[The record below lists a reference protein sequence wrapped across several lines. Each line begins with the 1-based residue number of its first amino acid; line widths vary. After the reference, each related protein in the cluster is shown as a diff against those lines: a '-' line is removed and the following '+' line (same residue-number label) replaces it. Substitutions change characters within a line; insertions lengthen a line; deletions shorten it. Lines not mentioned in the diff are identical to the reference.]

1 MKKEYKRE
9 KEKPI
14 TQLGI
19 PMNNP
24 LTLQGLRDLRLWGMA
39 THFEQILALP
49 IHQQPPADT
58 LLAQLV
64 ESEAHYR
71 EHRRYETLLK
81 AARFRYQA
89 SVAEVICSAA
99 RNLDQALFLR
109 LAEGSFIHR
118 GENVFIT
125 GATGCGKSYVAS
137 ALGHQA
143 CRQGYHV
150 LYYNLTNLL
159 EKLHSARADG
169 SYMRELA
176 RIGKQQL
183 LILDDW
189 GIPALDQQARLS
201 LLQIMEDR
209 HSRAATIITL
219 QLPVSKWYDYLGE
232 PTFADAILD
241 RLIHQAHRIELKGP
255 SMRGT
260 NRPSATGSS

>member
-1 MKKEYKRE
+1 
-9 KEKPI
+9 
-14 TQLGI
+14 
-19 PMNNP
+19 MNNP
-24 LTLQGLRDLRLWGMA
+24 ITLQGLRELKLWGMA
-39 THFEQILALP
+39 AHFEQILHLP

-64 ESEAHYR
+64 EAETDYR
-71 EHRRYETLLK
+71 QHRRYETLLK

-89 SVAEVICSAA
+89 SVSEVVCSAA

-109 LAEGSFIHR
+109 LAEGGFISR
-118 GENVFIT
+118 GENVFVT

-143 CRQGYHV
+143 CRLGYHV
-150 LYYNLTNLL
+150 LYYNLTNLF

-169 SYMRELA
+169 SYMRELT

-189 GIPALDQQARLS
+189 GIPTLDQQARLS

-209 HSRAATIITL
+209 HGRAATIITS
-219 QLPVSKWYDYLGE
+219 QLPVSKWYEYLGE
-232 PTFADAILD
+232 PTFANAILD
-241 RLIHQAHRIELKGP
+241 RLIHQAHRIELKSDRRSGRVKAQKC
-255 SMRGT
+255 SFEMIKVGESHSFVR
-260 NRPSATGSS
+260 